1 MDTMKESQEPTI
13 RNGIVIP
20 VETPNAAVTQVT
32 QELHKIKQSCEKI
45 KQMLH
50 EEMIEKTPDAQS
62 TDVVDAYVD
71 TLGKIA
77 TALKEITKDLSLR
90 EKNIEQLK
98 KASLPSSIMPI
109 IQELLQRTTTSTNTD
124 DCCNI
129 INDILVT
136 NVYIQ
141 PTTIE

>member
-13 RNGIVIP
+13 RNGTE
-20 VETPNAAVTQVT
+20 VETPNAAVTQVN

-62 TDVVDAYVD
+62 TDVVDVYVD
-71 TLGKIA
+71 ALGGVA
-77 TALKEITKDLSLR
+77 NALKAIIKDLSLR

-98 KASLPSSIMPI
+98 KSSLPSSIMPI
-109 IQELLQRTTTSTNTD
+109 IQELITQTTSSTNTD
-124 DCCNI
+124 DCCNVI
-129 INDILVT
+129 HDTLVT
-136 NVYIQ
+136 NVYRQ
-141 PTTIE
+141 PSTI